1 MTSWLLASAPV
12 TNWPARVALTLLLL
26 AMVLGLLALM
36 RRAWVRRG
44 ARQSDIEPLPAVPP
58 LPTADTQADDGSG
71 AVDDVEARYLGAT
84 RAGDWLDRVV
94 AQGLGTP
101 SAASIW
107 VRPDLGVWI
116 SRRGAPD
123 LFLAA
128 TQVVGV
134 RHDRAMAGRVLERD
148 GVLVITWRLGASDL
162 DLGLRVRAADEA
174 ERVRAAVARTIED
187 RPAPITPATTGDSA

>member
-1 MTSWLLASAPV
+1 MTWSLLASAPV
-12 TNWPARVALTLLLL
+12 TNWPARIALTLLLL

-44 ARQSDIEPLPAVPP
+44 ARQSDIEPLPEVPP
-58 LPTADTQADDGSG
+58 IPATDSGGGSR
-71 AVDDVEARYLGAT
+71 AVDGVEARYLGAT

-94 AQGLGTP
+94 TRGLGTP
-101 SAASIW
+101 SAATVW
-107 VRPDLGVWI
+107 VRPELGVWI
-116 SRRGAPD
+116 IRRGAPD

-128 TQVVGV
+128 SEIAAV

-148 GVLVITWRLGASDL
+148 GVLVITWRLGASEL

-174 ERVRAAVARTIED
+174 ERLRVTVARTIEHSS
-187 RPAPITPATTGDSA
+187 APITPATTGDSA

>member
-1 MTSWLLASAPV
+1 MTPSLLASAPV

-58 LPTADTQADDGSG
+58 LPAADTQADDGSG
-71 AVDDVEARYLGAT
+71 AVDDVAARYLGAT